1 MAGKESS
8 LFDML
13 GVLII
18 LLFAWV
24 KIEYT
29 TDLKD
34 PENKEVKTHIEDKK

>member
-1 MAGKESS
+1 MSRSGSS

-18 LLFAWV
+18 LLFAWI

-29 TDLKD
+29 TDYEELTK
-34 PENKEVKTHIEDKK
+34 KETKTHIEDKK